1 MTSYFKFLIYL
12 IVFIG
17 YSSIHA
23 GSYDDFFT
31 AIKRD
36 DDRVIVKL
44 LSRGFDP
51 NTPNPDGDH
60 GLLLA
65 IREPSLKVVAAL
77 LGAKNIQVEPRN
89 RQDESPLMLASLKGL
104 TDVARRL
111 VAQGADVNKPGW
123 TPLHYAATSGNLEII
138 RLLLDNHA
146 YIDASSPN
154 ASTPLMM
161 AAMYGTASAAKLL
174 LESGADP
181 TIKNDQGLTA
191 LDFAQRANRADAF
204 AIISA
209 FTRAREPRGQW

>member
-12 IVFIG
+12 IAFIG
-17 YSSIHA
+17 YSSSHA

-44 LSRGFDP
+44 LARGFDP

-209 FTRAREPRGQW
+209 FTRSREPRGQW